1 MARQQLTKPS
11 TTQQRTPPAEQPIS
25 PTLEALFPNLFAYM
39 GQTAWEDG
47 TPRLTTTVLFFIERG
62 ELKLCI
68 SDRDLQRSAFI
79 TGSDFQSLLESV
91 ETALEDDSVDWRQK
105 RTAR

>member
-1 MARQQLTKPS
+1 
-11 TTQQRTPPAEQPIS
+11 
-25 PTLEALFPNLFAYM
+25 
-39 GQTAWEDG
+39 
-47 TPRLTTTVLFFIERG
+47 VLFFIERG

-68 SDRDLQRSAFI
+68 SDRDLQRSAFL

-91 ETALEDDSVDWRQK
+91 EGALEEDSVDWRQK